1 MATSAELLRQSIAD
15 YEPRLCAISGAAASA
30 NPRGGAAW
38 SPKQELGHLI
48 DSATNNRIR
57 FVRATLEGAYDG
69 PSYDGRGW
77 VDLAGY
83 ADMPWPDV
91 IALWQRLNL
100 ALAALLDR
108 IPEARLSAPCI
119 IASERS
125 GTLDFVIQ
133 DYIRHMRHHLDH
145 ILASAA

>member
-15 YEPRLCAISGAAASA
+15 YEPRLRAIAGAAASA
-30 NPRGGAAW
+30 NPRGAAAW
-38 SPKQELGHLI
+38 SPKQELGHLL
-48 DSATNNRIR
+48 DSATNNRVR
-57 FVRATLEGAYDG
+57 FVRAALEGAYDG

-77 VDLAGY
+77 VELAGY
-83 ADMPWPDV
+83 ADMPWSDV
-91 IALWQRLNL
+91 IGLWRQLNL

-108 IPEARLSAPCI
+108 IPEARLSAPCT
-119 IASERS
+119 IAGERS

-145 ILASAA
+145 VLAAAA